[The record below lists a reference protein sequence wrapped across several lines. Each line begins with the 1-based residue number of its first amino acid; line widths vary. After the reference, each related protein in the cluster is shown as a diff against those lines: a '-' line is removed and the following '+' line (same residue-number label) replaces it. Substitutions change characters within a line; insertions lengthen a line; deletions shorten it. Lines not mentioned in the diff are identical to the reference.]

1 MSRHLLQIKD
11 LSLRRAGK
19 TILDRISLSVQRGE
33 YVSIIGPNGA
43 GKSSLLKSIVGIIR
57 DWSGSISIL
66 DCPHSEFSHKNLAK
80 HIAYVPQTLKL
91 STEISV
97 FDFVLMGRFAFS
109 GIMGFINDADRQLV
123 EQSLFQV
130 ESRHLAQR
138 LMSSLS
144 GGEQQRIVIAAAL
157 AQAPK
162 LLLLDEPTTFLDPR
176 NQIDIQHVLK
186 RCHSESGLAIV
197 AVSHDINSALKFADR
212 VVALKN
218 GSIEFESMDRLE
230 IDPALIEQLYDTK
243 FARIKDSDL
252 SEAFF
257 VPKPLP

>member
-1 MSRHLLQIKD
+1 MSHPLLQID
-11 LSLRRAGK
+11 NLSLRRAGK
-19 TILDRISLSVQRGE
+19 DILNRISLSVQSGE

-66 DCPHSEFSHKNLAK
+66 GRPYADYGHKDLAK

-109 GIMGFINDADRQLV
+109 GLMGFITEADRQIV
-123 EQSLFQV
+123 KQSLLQV
-130 ESRHLAQR
+130 ESEQLIERSML
-138 LMSSLS
+138 SLS
-144 GGEQQRIVIAAAL
+144 GGERQRIVIAAAL

-176 NQIDIQHVLK
+176 HQIDIQRLLQ
-186 RCHSESGLAIV
+186 RCHLECGLAIIS
-197 AVSHDINSALKFADR
+197 VSHDINSALKIADR
-212 VVALKN
+212 VIALKN
-218 GSIEFESMDRLE
+218 GAIEFESKDRLA
-230 IDPALIEQLYDTK
+230 IDPVLVDRLYDTN
-243 FARIKDSDL
+243 FARIQDPNI

-257 VPKPLP
+257 IPKP